1 MKDKCIISL
10 IESTRFGSLTEE
22 QLTVISVH
30 VVDCSSCRDAY
41 RSAQVAAS
49 LLTERANAEFEP
61 SPFFQTRVLAMWR
74 ERQAA
79 GDLWSLS
86 RLWRS
91 AGALASSMVATVAA
105 LAVLTFVIPGAE
117 VTSTSF
123 PGSSLSGYSAE
134 EVLLGQTAQLE
145 DDSDG
150 LFLTSIDAGE
160 E

>member
-1 MKDKCIISL
+1 MKDKCIIGL
-10 IESTRFGSLTEE
+10 IEETRFGSLTEE
-22 QLTVISVH
+22 QLTVIRVH
-30 VVDCSSCRDAY
+30 VVDCSNCRDAFQA
-41 RSAQVAAS
+41 AQVAAS
-49 LLTERANAEFEP
+49 LLQERASAEFEP

-79 GDLWSLS
+79 GDMWSFS

-117 VTSTSF
+117 VTT
-123 PGSSLSGYSAE
+123 SSLQTSSLSAE
-134 EVLLGQTAQLE
+134 EVLLGQTAQVE

-150 LFLTSIDAGE
+150 LLLSNIYAE
-160 E
+160 EE

>member
-1 MKDKCIISL
+1 MKDKCIITL
-10 IESTRFGSLTEE
+10 IENTRFGSLTEE

-30 VVDCSSCRDAY
+30 VVDCSNCRDAFHA
-41 RSAQVAAS
+41 AQVAAS
-49 LLTERANAEFEP
+49 LLQERAGAEFEP
-61 SPFFQTRVLAMWR
+61 SPFFQTSVLAMWR

-79 GDLWSLS
+79 GDLWSFS

-105 LAVLTFVIPGAE
+105 LAALTLVIPGSE
-117 VTSTSF
+117 VGSTSF
-123 PGSSLSGYSAE
+123 QGSSLSGYSAE

-150 LFLTSIDAGE
+150 SVLTSIYAGE